1 MDRVKEITGR
11 KCSDVKSKR
20 QRLYLSSL
28 TTRRDDRTE
37 EGDTPP
43 VIYYQ
48 EWERD
53 KKKNKCK
60 SRLGYVG
67 ARKNIKPTV
76 FVHICSSEEAIGKVG
91 VRVIYAFH
99 C

>member
-53 KKKNKCK
+53 KKKEQVQK
-60 SRLGYVG
+60 SFR
-67 ARKNIKPTV
+67 
-76 FVHICSSEEAIGKVG
+76 
-91 VRVIYAFH
+91 VRGGEKKY
-99 C
+99 